1 MNMLKFLY
9 GSFAGRVILSVLTRP
24 CVSKI
29 CGAFLDSPLSK
40 PLIGPF
46 VRSNAIDLS
55 DYYSGNFTCFN
66 DCFARLIK
74 PGKRPF
80 DMDPKA
86 FCSPADSFLSVYEID
101 GDTVIP
107 VKQSRYSISRLL
119 HSRKLARHYNGG
131 YCLVFRLCVNH
142 YHRYAYF
149 DNGIKGENHF
159 IKGKLHTVQPIALS
173 GIPVFTENCREFT
186 VMKTSNFGTA
196 IQVEVGAMLVGKI
209 KNHHGRHVMKR
220 GREKGYFMY
229 GGSTIIL
236 LIEKD
241 RLVMDDNILKASL
254 RGEETPVVQGERLG
268 VAAKGVKKNRP
279 F

>member
-1 MNMLKFLY
+1 MNMLRFLY
-9 GSFAGRVILSVLTRP
+9 GTFVGRVMLSILTRP
-24 CVSKI
+24 SLSKI

-55 DYYSGNFTCFN
+55 EFYSGDFKCFN

-80 DMDPKA
+80 SDDPKA
-86 FCSPADSFLSVYEID
+86 FCSPCDAFLSVYDIED
-101 GDTVIP
+101 DTVIP

-159 IKGKLHTVQPIALS
+159 IEGKLHTVQPVALE

-209 KNHHGRHVMKR
+209 KNHHGRHVFKR
-220 GREKGYFMY
+220 GQEKGCFLY
-229 GGSTIIL
+229 GGSTVIL

-241 RLVMDDNILKASL
+241 RLVIDDNILKASAK
-254 RGEETPVVQGERLG
+254 GEETPVTMGEILG
-268 VAAKGVKKNRP
+268 KGVK
-279 F
+279 